1 MDAKFVSDKSNGERH
16 MPLPVSS
23 GLPTLFLRKEAFEK
37 ASLVRS
43 EIDNTF
49 NLTDTEF
56 RVEGS
61 LIAIGPLPSDE
72 MVGPLVEY
80 LEGKGII
87 YYDDAFELSGNW
99 PEWLRLYAMSR

>member
-1 MDAKFVSDKSNGERH
+1 

-80 LEGKGII
+80 LEGRGIRCC
-87 YYDDAFELSGNW
+87 YDPADSKAGGFNVQ
-99 PEWLRLYAMSR
+99 ADQ

>member
-1 MDAKFVSDKSNGERH
+1 MNAKFVSAKSNGERH